1 MTYEE
6 QERMISYFVGHWDD
20 GALRTVHVHFG
31 ECNEWA
37 EQFFYKFYCKYF
49 DETACC
55 WKCRNPS
62 ACCVSLA
69 REFSY
74 YLEQLD

>member
-1 MTYEE
+1 MASDSVAIRTWIGNVIHRARFILMTYEE

-37 EQFFYKFYCKYF
+37 EQFFLQVLLQVF
-49 DETACC
+49 
-55 WKCRNPS
+55 
-62 ACCVSLA
+62 
-69 REFSY
+69 
-74 YLEQLD
+74 